1 MAGHFTHGFVYSLS
15 KHSTNRHLL
24 CGGLSAGE
32 GGKKKV
38 PSIQRNRLAVPCPQF
53 IYDLTKESG

>member
-38 PSIQRNRLAVPCPQF
+38 PSIQRNRPQF